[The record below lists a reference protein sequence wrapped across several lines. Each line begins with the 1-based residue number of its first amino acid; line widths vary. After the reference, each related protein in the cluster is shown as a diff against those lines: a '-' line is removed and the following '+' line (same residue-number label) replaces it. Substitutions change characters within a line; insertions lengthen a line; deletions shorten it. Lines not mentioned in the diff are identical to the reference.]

1 MEMKNILI
9 VCTFTLLVAVLLSNQ
24 ANAATYSMDVI
35 EDGNPGGWTAS
46 LKTFDETFVLDS
58 GQIFTVDIWMTNAP
72 GEATAGGFWLDF
84 TGSTDSV
91 DYVSTQRYNNDDL
104 PGPWQKEGVVVNEP
118 AGAGTLMVIVPQLG
132 GAQPDGD
139 GDLIIARVI
148 FEYLDAGNAHITI
161 RTVPE
166 TETWGPNPP
175 WDDDEIEPSTLIISP
190 GSSPGST
197 TSILTDTTSS
207 STPSSST
214 TSSSTPSSSTTSSTV
229 HPSTTSMHST
239 SSTTVPSLLPPVC
252 VVEEIYGKDSEEVE
266 VLRHF
271 RDTILSKTQSGK
283 EIIKFYYEWN
293 PRVVNALK
301 DDAKLKGNMRQM
313 IDQILL

>member
-1 MEMKNILI
+1 MKKLSI
-9 VCTFTLLVAVLLSNQ
+9 VCTFALLVVILLPNKS
-24 ANAATYSMDVI
+24 NAATYSMDVI

-46 LKTFDETFVLDS
+46 LKTFDETFVVDS
-58 GQIFTVDIWMTNAP
+58 GQTLTIDIWITGAP

-161 RTVPE
+161 RTIPE
-166 TETWGPNPP
+166 TATWGPDPP
-175 WDDDEIEPSTLIISP
+175 WDDDEIEPTTLIISP

-197 TSILTDTTSS
+197 TSVFTDTTS
-207 STPSSST
+207 TL
-214 TSSSTPSSSTTSSTV
+214 SSSTTSSTML
-229 HPSTTSMHST
+229 PSTTSMHST
-239 SSTTVPSLLPPVC
+239 SSTTVSSLLPPIC

-283 EIIKFYYEWN
+283 EIIKLYYEWN

-301 DDAKLKGNMRQM
+301 DDEKLKGNVRQM
-313 IDQILL
+313 IDQILLLIGREKE

>member
-9 VCTFTLLVAVLLSNQ
+9 VYTFVLLVVILLPNK

-58 GQIFTVDIWMTNAP
+58 GQIFTIDIWMTDAP

-91 DYVSTQRYNNDDL
+91 DYVSTQRYNNDNL
-104 PGPWQKEGVVVNEP
+104 PGPWQKEGVIVNEP
-118 AGAGTLMVIVPQLG
+118 DGAGTLMVIVPQLG

-161 RTVPE
+161 RTIPE
-166 TETWGPNPP
+166 TATWGPNPP
-175 WDDDEIEPSTLIISP
+175 WDDDEIEPATLIISS
-190 GSSPGST
+190 GASPGST
-197 TSILTDTTSS
+197 TSIFTDTTSS

-214 TSSSTPSSSTTSSTV
+214 TSSTML
-229 HPSTTSMHST
+229 PSTTSMHST
-239 SSTTVPSLLPPVC
+239 SSTTVSSLLPPIC
-252 VVEEIYGKDSEEVE
+252 VAEEIYGKDSEEVE

-271 RDTILSKTQSGK
+271 RDTTLSKTQSGK
-283 EIIKFYYEWN
+283 EITKLYYEWN
-293 PRVVNALK
+293 LRVVNALK
-301 DDAKLKGNMRQM
+301 DDEKLKESVRQM
-313 IDQILL
+313 IDQILLLIGREKE